1 MATEITIPRIDVPF
15 APSRTNP
22 SEGRLYPATLDWA
35 RRFGLVTTETAAGR
49 LRRYQ
54 VDVMVSYYAPTVD
67 GWPALRLFTDWMTW
81 AALFEDQ
88 IDEATAG
95 LRPGPL
101 APVLDDF
108 RAVLLDESGSRA
120 RPNPATEA
128 LADLWRRTAG
138 DSPPS
143 WRRRFYEHM
152 SEAFRC
158 QLRASV
164 HRATRTPMDVATCRE
179 LRGKLGWVAFA
190 HDLQHHTHRVW
201 LPDTVYCSTTYQTLL
216 WSAADVIMWTN
227 DLVSYPK
234 EAASGETSNL
244 ALALQTQRRLAPQQ
258 AVDHVHR
265 LITDRIQDF
274 LKAGREL
281 PGLARSLH
289 LSDDDR
295 SVAEQC
301 LAHLRSLIR
310 GSHDWHMNCE
320 RYRPDNG
327 AAADQHAFDDL
338 FGVAPDD
345 AKDPTSP

>member
-138 DSPPS
+138 DGPPS

-164 HRATRTPMDVATCRE
+164 HRATRTPMDVTTCRE
-179 LRGKLGWVAFA
+179 LRG
-190 HDLQHHTHRVW
+190 QRPRQ
-201 LPDTVYCSTTYQTLL
+201 LPQGSRFRGDEQPGARPSDPAPIC
-216 WSAADVIMWTN
+216 
-227 DLVSYPK
+227 
-234 EAASGETSNL
+234 
-244 ALALQTQRRLAPQQ
+244 PQQ

-281 PGLARSLH
+281 PGLARSLP
-289 LSDDDR
+289 LSDDDL

-310 GSHDWHMNCE
+310 GSHDWHMN
-320 RYRPDNG
+320 
-327 AAADQHAFDDL
+327 
-338 FGVAPDD
+338 
-345 AKDPTSP
+345 